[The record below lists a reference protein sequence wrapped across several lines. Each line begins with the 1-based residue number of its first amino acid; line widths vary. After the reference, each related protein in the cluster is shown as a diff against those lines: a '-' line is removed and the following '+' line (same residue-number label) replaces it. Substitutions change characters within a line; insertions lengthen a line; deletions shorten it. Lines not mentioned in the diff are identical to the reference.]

1 MMLRY
6 FTIIA
11 TLLLLTACPK
21 GDAPDATLILRNN
34 TMDKVILHRSR
45 ITNFTDTLLPES
57 SWFPTQGTIDLRSI
71 QPESS
76 EEIPDQWGRVMEA
89 NTGKVL
95 MVFFF
100 DRDTILHYSWEEVRA
115 DYKVLRRYDLSL
127 SDLEAMDWTV
137 EYP

>member
-1 MMLRY
+1 
-6 FTIIA
+6 
-11 TLLLLTACPK
+11 
-21 GDAPDATLILRNN
+21 
-34 TMDKVILHRSR
+34 
-45 ITNFTDTLLPES
+45 
-57 SWFPTQGTIDLRSI
+57 
-71 QPESS
+71 
-76 EEIPDQWGRVMEA
+76 MEA